1 MAANKQQLELT
12 WIGKE
17 QRPRLKPHI
26 LRKVPA
32 RSCYAEQQRSAHDRF
47 DRPTIVSDNLVVLIA
62 SAWGIV

>member
-1 MAANKQQLELT
+1 MSKPKLELT
-12 WIGKE
+12 WIGKG

-26 LRKVPA
+26 LREDPA

-47 DRPTIVSDNLVVLIA
+47 DKRMIVSDNPVVLIA